1 MRTTL
6 LISLAIFFVAS
17 ICYANRNPIAV
28 KPLDQQI
35 EVYQKN
41 VLLNPKDVSNLNRL
55 SYAFIQKVR
64 QTADASFG
72 ANAEQL
78 LNKALSIDP
87 KNYESLYYRELVQMS
102 QHRFVDAKKS
112 ALSAISVEP
121 SNSDAYGALG
131 DATYELGQYEECAAA
146 YQKMLD
152 RRPSTA
158 SYSRAAYYRKLVGD
172 ISGAADLLKRAYELA
187 DYNDPENRAW
197 CLFQLGNLAF
207 GAGRLDEAEKLYSM
221 AVEIFP
227 HYYNAFAGLGKV
239 NAALGKIEDSISY
252 YKKAIA
258 IVPMPEFVSALGDV
272 LTAAG
277 RPQEAKRQY
286 DLVEFIGN
294 LSKINKEIYNRQ
306 LALFYA
312 DHVEQKRGDALKMT
326 EEELRFR
333 KDIYGYDA
341 YAWCL
346 YKNGRCSDA
355 AESVQKAL
363 KMKTP
368 DAMLYFHAGM
378 ISSTL
383 NRNAE
388 ARKYLQKTLE
398 LNPHFHPLFVK
409 TAQEKLHSFSAKPE

>member
-1 MRTTL
+1 MRTILLLTL
-6 LISLAIFFVAS
+6 TLFFISSV
-17 ICYANRNPIAV
+17 CYANRNPISV

-35 EVYQKN
+35 EVYQKGA
-41 VLLNPKDVSNLNRL
+41 LSNPKDVANLNRL

-64 QTADASFG
+64 QTADASYSMR
-72 ANAEQL
+72 AEQL
-78 LNKALSIDP
+78 LNQALKMDP
-87 KNYESLYYRELVQMS
+87 KNYDSWYYLALVQMS
-102 QHRFVDAKKS
+102 QHRFADAKIS
-112 ALSAISVEP
+112 AQSAISVEP

-158 SYSRAAYYRKLVGD
+158 SYSRAAYYRKLIGD
-172 ISGAADLLKRAYELA
+172 VAGAADLLKRAYELA

-207 GAGRLDEAEKLYSM
+207 SAGRLDEAEKLFSM
-221 AVEIFP
+221 AIEIFP
-227 HYYNAFAGLGKV
+227 NYYNALAGLGKV
-239 NAALGKIEDSISY
+239 NAAIGKIENSITY
-252 YKKAIA
+252 YNKAIA

-277 RPQEAKRQY
+277 RSQEAKRQY
-286 DLVEFIGN
+286 DLVDFIGS
-294 LSKINKEIYNRQ
+294 LSKINQEIYNRQ

-312 DHVEQKRGDALKMT
+312 DHLEQKRSEALRMT
-326 EEELRFR
+326 EQELMFR

-346 YKNGRCSDA
+346 YKNGRYQQA
-355 AESVQKAL
+355 ADSMKQAL

-378 ISSTL
+378 ISSAL
-383 NRNAE
+383 NRTAE
-388 ARKYLQKTLE
+388 ARGYLQKALE
-398 LNPHFHPLFVK
+398 INPHFHPLFEK
-409 TAQEKLHSFSAKPE
+409 IAREKLR